1 MVKRKCKKHLYSEG
15 GPFKFNFDSY
25 SPTTTDLSN
34 SGNIKG
40 FTQKDFSK
48 NFNTSNLKGLDFSSN
63 NTTPNYQGSGQW
75 GSIVS
80 SAAAGTVGAV
90 TGAMNLYN
98 QGDAMDAANKSA
110 RETIE
115 GSNNY
120 SGLLNN
126 DALLNMSPTL
136 LNKVSWKD
144 YMNSFGNNFMGVWN
158 NVNQGA
164 SAGASAGGGWGAL
177 AGGIAGLGS
186 GLFGY
191 FGAKARAKRL
201 ARKENRRRENA
212 NMAAISNYGTAV
224 ANTDA
229 LNDYNVMAN
238 SSAYGGPINMQYSG
252 PMSPFGNRYADGGIM
267 IQPNKKGTFT
277 TAATKHNMGV
287 QEFANHVLNNK
298 EDYSTKMIKKAVFA
312 KNAANWHADGGI
324 LNNYHGDFSNGLTYI
339 NNGGTHE
346 ESPYEGVPMG
356 ADNNGTP
363 NVVEEGEVIFND
375 YVFSN
380 RLTVPN
386 TLRKKYGLSE
396 KKEMTFADAAKK
408 LSKES
413 IERPNDPISTNGIN
427 ANLTSLQED
436 QEVEREKKIMS
447 NPKTREQILQAAYN
461 QGAAE
466 GTMEGI
472 QQAQDAYGLDNIP
485 ADENQDVAQNIQGL
499 GGFNR
504 FDFGSDLKE
513 PNLKNIFWK
522 DGKSFS
528 FTPEGDIIP
537 TEVVVNN
544 KNYSSHRE
552 TQPLENK
559 QYDSEAFWQGLG
571 MRSVPVNKRLYEK
584 LLNNENKKKS
594 KDINTDEESPLF
606 LGRKNT
612 WMRYVPIAG
621 AGLGIFTDLMGWTN
635 KPDYSNAN
643 AILNAVKEKGTYQP
657 VSPEY
662 IGDYLSYNPFDR
674 NYYLNK
680 YAAVSRATRNDLINQ
695 SGGNRATA
703 MAGIV
708 AANANDLS
716 KMGELAR
723 QAEEYNLAQRQK
735 QAEFNRGTNQYN
747 AQAKLSADQS
757 NQNALANLRQFQLN
771 GIMSAMQMRENARL
785 ASAQAK
791 QANISNFLQ
800 GLGDLGRENV
810 AYNQMNWGIENG
822 LYGPIRPEYI
832 PANDYKYNAYAKS
845 LTRKN
850 KNIKKSNKSKGK

>member
-1 MVKRKCKKHLYSEG
+1 MVKRKCKKHLYSGG

-110 RETIE
+110 RETVE
-115 GSNNY
+115 SSNNY

-144 YMNSFGNNFMGVWN
+144 YMNSFGKNFMGVWN

-177 AGGIAGLGS
+177 AGGVAGLGS

-267 IQPNKKGTFT
+267 IQPSKKGTFT
-277 TAATKHNMGV
+277 AAATKHNMGV

-298 EDYSTKMIKKAVFA
+298 KDYSTKMIKKAVFA

-346 ESPYEGVPMG
+346 DSPYEGVPMG

-386 TLRKKYGLSE
+386 TLRKKYGLPE

-436 QEVEREKKIMS
+436 QEVEREKKIMN
-447 NPKTREQILQAAYN
+447 NPETRAQVLQAAYD

-472 QQAQDAYGLDNIP
+472 QQAQNAYGLENIP
-485 ADENQDVAQNIQGL
+485 IEENQDVTQNIQGL

-513 PNLKNIFWK
+513 PNLIN
-522 DGKSFS
+522 S
-528 FTPEGDIIP
+528 
-537 TEVVVNN
+537 
-544 KNYSSHRE
+544 
-552 TQPLENK
+552 
-559 QYDSEAFWQGLG
+559 
-571 MRSVPVNKRLYEK
+571 
-584 LLNNENKKKS
+584 ENKKKS

-606 LGRKNT
+606 LGRKGT
-612 WMRYVPIAG
+612 WMRYAPIAG

-643 AILNAVKEKGTYQP
+643 AILNAVKEKGIYQP
-657 VSPEY
+657 ISPEY

-680 YAAVSRATRNDLINQ
+680 YAAASRATRNDLINQ

-735 QAEFNRGTNQYN
+735 QVEFNRGTNQYN
-747 AQAKLSADQS
+747 AQAKMSADQA

-832 PANDYKYNAYAKS
+832 PASDYKYNAYAKS

>member
-25 SPTTTDLSN
+25 SPTTADLSN

-40 FTQKDFSK
+40 FTQKDFNK
-48 NFNTSNLKGLDFSSN
+48 NFDTSKLKGLDFSSDN
-63 NTTPNYQGSGQW
+63 STTPNYQGSGQW

-144 YMNSFGNNFMGVWN
+144 YMNSMGNNFMGVWN

-212 NMAAISNYGTAV
+212 NMTAISNYGTAV

-252 PMSPFGNRYADGGIM
+252 PMSPFGNRHADGGIM
-267 IQPNKKGTFT
+267 INPNKKGTFT
-277 TAATKHNMGV
+277 AAATKHNMGV

-298 EDYSTKMIKKAVFA
+298 EDYSTKMIKKAAFA

-346 ESPYEGVPMG
+346 DSPYEGVPMG

-386 TLRKKYGLSE
+386 TLRKKYGLPE
-396 KKEMTFADAAKK
+396 KKEMTFADAAKR

-447 NPKTREQILQAAYN
+447 NPKTRAQVLQAAYD

-466 GTMEGI
+466 GTMEGV

-485 ADENQDVAQNIQGL
+485 IDENQDVTQQDVTQNIQGL

-504 FDFGSDLKE
+504 FDNGSLLKKRMSWKE
-513 PNLKNIFWK
+513 RDSFVDGAGDVIIDAIDNSTNSALEVARQKYVITGNPEDKQAYEALKLK
-522 DGKSFS
+522 
-528 FTPEGDIIP
+528 T
-537 TEVVVNN
+537 
-544 KNYSSHRE
+544 
-552 TQPLENK
+552 ENK
-559 QYDSEAFWQGLG
+559 ITQND
-571 MRSVPVNKRLYEK
+571 
-584 LLNNENKKKS
+584 
-594 KDINTDEESPLF
+594 TDEESPLF

-612 WMRYVPIAG
+612 WMRYAPIAG

-643 AILNAVKEKGTYQP
+643 AILNAVKEKGSYQP

-680 YAAVSRATRNDLINQ
+680 YAAASRATRDDLINQ

-703 MAGIV
+703 IAGIV

-735 QAEFNRGTNQYN
+735 QVEFNRGTNQYN
-747 AQAKLSADQS
+747 AQAKLSADQA
-757 NQNALANLRQFQLN
+757 NQQALSNLRQFQLN
-771 GIMSAMQMRENARL
+771 GIMNAMQMRENARL
-785 ASAQAK
+785 ASIQAK

-832 PANDYKYNAYAKS
+832 PASDYKYNTYAKS

-850 KNIKKSNKSKGK
+850 KNIKKSNKSKEK